1 MIGNREDVSYFLVD
15 TFPLGKDPI
24 STWFEG
30 KDRWMVGW
38 MDGRV
43 DGWTDNEW
51 TDGLTGELISFLE
64 RSVMEV

>member
-1 MIGNREDVSYFLVD
+1 MAFSRLSE
-15 TFPLGKDPI
+15 
-24 STWFEG
+24 

-64 RSVMEV
+64 RSVWRLDYGGEAGGGEIS